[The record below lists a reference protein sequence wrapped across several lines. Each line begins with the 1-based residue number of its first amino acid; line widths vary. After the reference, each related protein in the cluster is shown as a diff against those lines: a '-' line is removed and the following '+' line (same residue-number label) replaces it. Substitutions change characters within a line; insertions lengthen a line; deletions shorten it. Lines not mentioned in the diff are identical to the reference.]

1 MNFMDRLE
9 KYIDD
14 NEGMIRTQDVE
25 EAGIP
30 RKYISML
37 ARMGKLEQL
46 SQGIYL
52 SPNAFE
58 DRLFRL
64 HLRCSQGVYSHET
77 ALFLQ
82 ELSDR
87 EPQVGMMTVPSG
99 YNARHLA
106 GEPIKL
112 FYIQRELLD
121 LGKVAVKTAFGRT
134 VYCYNLERTLCD
146 LLRSRSQMDP
156 SLLNAAFK
164 SYIRSSKMNLPLLFD
179 YSAQLGIQKLA
190 RSYLE
195 VLL

>member
-1 MNFMDRLE
+1 MKLE
-9 KYIDD
+9 KLVDEND
-14 NEGMIRTQDVE
+14 GLIRTRDAE
-25 EAGIP
+25 AAGIP
-30 RKYISML
+30 RKYISMM
-37 ARMGKLEQL
+37 ARAGKLERL

-64 HLRCSQGVYSHET
+64 QLRCSYGVYSHET
-77 ALFLQ
+77 ALFLAD
-82 ELSDR
+82 LSDR
-87 EPQVGMMTVPSG
+87 EPKISMMTVPSG

-112 FYIQRELLD
+112 FYIQKELLD
-121 LGKVAVKTAFGRT
+121 LGKTTVKTSFGRT
-134 VYCYNLERTLCD
+134 VNCYNRERTLCD

-156 SLLNAAFK
+156 ALVNAAFK
-164 SYIRSSKMNLPLLFD
+164 TYIRSSEKNVLLLFE
-179 YSAQLGIQKLA
+179 YSARLGVQKLM

>member
-1 MNFMDRLE
+1 MTYMMKLE
-9 KYIDD
+9 KLVDE
-14 NEGMIRTQDVE
+14 NGGLIRTRDAE
-25 EAGIP
+25 AAGIP
-30 RKYISML
+30 RKYISMM
-37 ARMGKLEQL
+37 ARAGKLERL

-64 HLRCSQGVYSHET
+64 QLRCSNGVYSHET
-77 ALFLQ
+77 ALFLAD
-82 ELSDR
+82 LSDR
-87 EPQVGMMTVPSG
+87 EPQISMMTVPSG
-99 YNARHLA
+99 YNARHLT

-112 FYIQRELLD
+112 FYIQVGLMD
-121 LGKVAVKTAFGRT
+121 LGKTTVNTLFGRT
-134 VYCYNLERTLCD
+134 VNCYNRERTLCD

-156 SLLNAAFK
+156 SILNAAFK
-164 SYIRSSKMNLPLLFD
+164 SYIRGSEKNLPLLFD

>member
-1 MNFMDRLE
+1 MTYMMKLE
-9 KYIDD
+9 KLVDEND
-14 NEGMIRTQDVE
+14 GLIRTRDAE
-25 EAGIP
+25 AAGIP
-30 RKYISML
+30 RKYISMM
-37 ARMGKLEQL
+37 ARAGKLERL

-64 HLRCSQGVYSHET
+64 QLRCSYGVYSHET
-77 ALFLQ
+77 ALFLAD
-82 ELSDR
+82 LSDR
-87 EPQVGMMTVPSG
+87 EPKISMMTVPSG

-112 FYIQRELLD
+112 FYIQKELLD
-121 LGKVAVKTAFGRT
+121 LGKTTVKTSFGRT
-134 VYCYNLERTLCD
+134 VNCYNRERTLCD

-156 SLLNAAFK
+156 ALVNAAFK
-164 SYIRSSKMNLPLLFD
+164 TYIRSSEKNVLLLFE
-179 YSAQLGIQKLA
+179 YSARLGVQKLM